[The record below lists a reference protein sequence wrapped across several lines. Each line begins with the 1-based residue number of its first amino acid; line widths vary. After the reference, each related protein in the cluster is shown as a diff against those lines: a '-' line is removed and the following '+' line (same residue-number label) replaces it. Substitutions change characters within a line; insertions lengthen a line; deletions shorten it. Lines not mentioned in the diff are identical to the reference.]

1 MEESSTYQ
9 FVIEKGMEK
18 GILKGR
24 KKELLETL
32 LHLGTQRFGTPAA
45 AAARLEAIDD
55 LERLDRMR
63 DRLLDAPDWN
73 DLLAT
78 P

>member
-9 FVIEKGMEK
+9 YVIEKGVEK
-18 GILKGR
+18 GRI
-24 KKELLETL
+24 KELKDTL
-32 LHLGTQRFGTPAA
+32 LHLGTRRFGTPAA
-45 AAARLEAIDD
+45 AVATLESIDD